1 MPKEVT
7 MRLYLVRHGD
17 AVGAVVDPTRP
28 LSERGEKEVR
38 QVAGLLAPMK
48 LEVSEVWQSTKAR
61 AQETA
66 RILSEALASPVEP
79 VERTGLS
86 PGDPVVPVAE
96 EICALDDD
104 VMLVGH
110 LPFVGRLA
118 SLLILGSD
126 GLDCLAFHAGSVA
139 CVGRA
144 EDGSWYLE
152 WMVTPEVAGV

>member
-1 MPKEVT
+1 

-17 AVGAVVDPTRP
+17 AVDADVDPIRP
-28 LSERGEKEVR
+28 LSQRGEKEMR
-38 QVAGLLAPMK
+38 RVASLLAPMK
-48 LEVSEVWQSTKAR
+48 LEVSAVWQSSKAR

-66 RILSEALASPVEP
+66 KILAEALASPVEP
-79 VERTGLS
+79 VERPGLS

-96 EICALDDD
+96 EITAMDED

-126 GLDCLAFHAGSVA
+126 GVDCLAFHAGSVA
-139 CVGRA
+139 CIGRA
-144 EDGSWYLE
+144 RDGSWYLE
-152 WMVTPEVAGV
+152 WMVTPEVASA